1 MFSRRQPLFK
11 RLMMAFNLFAG
22 VTLLAAWLIA
32 LAYFFVSERDDQ
44 LEMIHTATAIVAN
57 QSSAALMFGDEQV
70 LNENLASL
78 AYLKGLQ
85 WAAIVPT
92 NVTLPTPVVR
102 FGNVSGFPEDV
113 LASLAGVSERVE
125 LTRVTVRKTIVHQGV
140 ARGELLLVIDLMHEI
155 VEFGKVC
162 VFSVLLLGC
171 VFLLAQRLYR
181 YIAQGI
187 VDPVSAL
194 TLVAVNVSQRAE
206 AGNSLQALN
215 RPLMTGQDEVG
226 KLAEAVNRMLNALIQ
241 RDHKMATQAMQL
253 EHSVE
258 SLRAL
263 SARMRALREEER
275 TRISHEI
282 HDELG
287 QRLTALKFDIAA
299 LADAGVRGRIATQID
314 ELIRAVRVISWDL
327 RPSVLDSLGLV
338 AAIEWQA
345 QDFARRIGVR
355 CDVNLPDE
363 DVDLA
368 PDLATDI
375 FRICQELLTN
385 VTRHARASRV
395 DIVFELTD
403 DTIHF
408 EVKDNGCGMPRRD
421 RARLSLGLM
430 GIRERLERWG
440 GTFKISPASA
450 DKTPAGTCVHVTIPR
465 SSTLTDQV
473 RGTPLNP
480 FITAN
485 AGTNSGVS

>member
-1 MFSRRQPLFK
+1 MFSRRLPLFQ
-11 RLMMAFNLFAG
+11 RLMMAFNIFAG
-22 VTLLAAWLIA
+22 ATLLAAWLVA

-44 LEMIHTATAIVAN
+44 LEMIHTATAIVAS

-78 AYLKGLQ
+78 TYLKGLH
-85 WAAIVPT
+85 WAAIIPT

-102 FGNVSGFPEDV
+102 FGQVSGFPEDV
-113 LASLAGVSERVE
+113 LASLAGASERIE

-140 ARGELLLVIDLMHEI
+140 ARGELLLVIDLAHEL

-162 VFSVLLLGC
+162 VFSVLLLGF
-171 VFLLAQRLYR
+171 VFLLVQRLFR
-181 YIAQGI
+181 HIAQGI
-187 VDPVSAL
+187 IEPISAL
-194 TLVAVNVSQRAE
+194 TMVAVNVAQRAE

-215 RPLMTGQDEVG
+215 RPSMTGQDEVG
-226 KLAEAVNRMLNALIQ
+226 TLAEAVNRMLNALIQ
-241 RDHKMATQAMQL
+241 RDHKMATQSTQL

-299 LADAGVRGRIATQID
+299 LADVEARGRISTQID
-314 ELIRAVRVISWDL
+314 ELIRTVRVISWDL

-345 QDFARRIGVR
+345 QDFARRIGIR
-355 CDVNLPDE
+355 CDVDLPDE
-363 DVDLA
+363 DVELA

-385 VTRHARASRV
+385 ITRHADASRV

-403 DTIHF
+403 EAIHF
-408 EVKDNGCGMPRRD
+408 EVKDNGRGMPRRD

-440 GTFKISPASA
+440 GSFKISPASV

-465 SSTLTDQV
+465 SPTLTDEA
-473 RGTPLNP
+473 RGAHLNPLN
-480 FITAN
+480 T
-485 AGTNSGVS
+485 AGTQAGAS